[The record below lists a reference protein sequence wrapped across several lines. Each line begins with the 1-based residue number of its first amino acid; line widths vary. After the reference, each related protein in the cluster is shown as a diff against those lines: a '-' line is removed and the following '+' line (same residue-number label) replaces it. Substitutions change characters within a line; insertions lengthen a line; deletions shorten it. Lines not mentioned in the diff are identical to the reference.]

1 MRLIVLEISD
11 FSGKLILS
19 KSMNHNAKHW
29 LWDTREIVNGI
40 YFYRLTGSNIVT
52 PLQGKIVIQK

>member
-19 KSMNHNAKHW
+19 KSMNHNAKQW

-40 YFYRLTGSNIVT
+40 YFYRLTGNIAS
-52 PLQGKIVIQK
+52 PLHGKIVIQK